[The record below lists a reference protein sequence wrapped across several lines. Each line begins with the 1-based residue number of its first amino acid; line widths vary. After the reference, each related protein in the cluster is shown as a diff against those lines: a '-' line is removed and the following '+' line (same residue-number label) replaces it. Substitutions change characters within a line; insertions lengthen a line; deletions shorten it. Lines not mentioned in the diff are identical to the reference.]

1 MYQFFKI
8 DYYNTFT
15 QLHYFK
21 QCKYADFEKLLETS
35 KTGFTPYRDVFQ
47 FCDFV
52 VTASDTS
59 YRDYEKDQM
68 TALDSLAA
76 YHVQVA
82 RNEKSKEQ
90 RKEHFAKVWF
100 F

>member
-1 MYQFFKI
+1 
-8 DYYNTFT
+8 
-15 QLHYFK
+15 
-21 QCKYADFEKLLETS
+21 
-35 KTGFTPYRDVFQ
+35 
-47 FCDFV
+47 
-52 VTASDTS
+52 
-59 YRDYEKDQM
+59 M